1 MIVLF
6 ITVLSTCLP
15 IGVMRIVILT
25 AVTTPVSPL
34 LVSLAMVAQDAT
46 RGVEFLNPYSMF
58 SSPVDAAIDEKKVV
72 IIDLSII
79 LKPYRQLQL
88 FGFLLVVDRSIKNW
102 NLYFFHCCQS
112 SNGLPVQVDLSE
124 YELLSHFKHK

>member
-46 RGVEFLNPYSMF
+46 RGVEFLNPYSVF
-58 SSPVDAAIDEKKVV
+58 GSPVDAAIDEKKVV

-102 NLYFFHCCQS
+102 NLYFFHCC
-112 SNGLPVQVDLSE
+112 
-124 YELLSHFKHK
+124 